1 MVLKKENDDE
11 KKKYKNIYTCMFEKN
26 KKKKLFSSFKNVKK
40 LSKNLPLSKI
50 YIILLSIK
58 LI

>member
-1 MVLKKENDDE
+1 MK
-11 KKKYKNIYTCMFEKN
+11 KKKYKNIYTCMFKKN

-40 LSKNLPLSKI
+40 LSENLPLSKI